1 MGLAPRR
8 RGYNRRVSKSPV
20 KCFPTAGAALALAF
34 LGIGALAVKL
44 PDGERATLAI
54 SRRGDAVRLLP
65 TGWGFSFRPFHRR
78 LVVPRQQEAAV
89 FEGDLLLPLPG
100 GASLPVR
107 ARLYLEGAGR
117 LPVNAAAVRRDG
129 LATALGAELAARL
142 HLGERE
148 TWALLEA
155 SQEWRR
161 VFLGT
166 DGAGEDYSPRLGSA
180 FGEVRVARLELE
192 GQPTEELVRAAVR
205 TVLASRV
212 PAKGRLVVLG
222 LDGLDWALVDEL
234 VARGF
239 MPALGELLTRSVQ
252 ATVRMRPPL
261 LSPILWTT
269 IATGQPADVHGVL
282 DFVEPDP
289 EGGQPRPVTSFSRK
303 VPALWEMAAAAGRT
317 VAVIGWW
324 ATFPAH
330 APAGCTV
337 YSDRLAEQLM
347 GIEEDRPGLADPPEA
362 AARARSLVVRGSQ
375 VTPAMLAPF
384 AAVTAEELA
393 AVPAGPAAWD
403 SPVGGLAR
411 LVAATMTVERLT
423 EAELARGTNVVMSYL
438 EGTDTVGHLFGLYRP
453 PPLPGVDPA
462 LARRFG
468 AVVDRFHAHV
478 DRFLAR
484 VLAQLGPEDTV
495 VIISDHGFTW
505 GDDRPN
511 VPSGA
516 HTPTA
521 VFWHRPDAV
530 LIVAGPGIRP
540 DPSRARVEPLD
551 VLPML
556 LALAGLPAGKGLP
569 GRAPA
574 WAGGPDFRVSY
585 ELLVPRQ
592 KRSAVVLSPRE
603 REEELA
609 KLRALGYLAG
619 NGEESAGAAGH
630 RPPAPTPEPTADLG
644 RLEGRRQHN
653 LGLTLADQGD
663 LVGAERAFRA
673 AIAAEPNYPPSH
685 YTLARILRLT
695 GRWEEADRALWRAV
709 ELGLG
714 DPAGSLVRVAAEYR
728 ALGQPRRAGQLLA
741 QAAERFPDA
750 VLIWLDLGALA
761 GEQGDLALAR
771 RCLERAVAL
780 EPDNVLAWRNLA
792 AAQAGLGDGFAA
804 RRSLTRAVR
813 LDPKD
818 PELRRQLAALGGPV
832 PH

>member
-1 MGLAPRR
+1 MSGAWRSSRWVLGGALGL
-8 RGYNRRVSKSPV
+8 VV
-20 KCFPTAGAALALAF
+20 AALLAL
-34 LGIGALAVKL
+34 GVKL
-44 PDGERATLAI
+44 PDDERATLAV
-54 SRRGDAVRLLP
+54 SRRGNTVRLLP
-65 TGWGFSFRPFHRR
+65 AGWGLSPR
-78 LVVPRQQEAAV
+78 LLNQRLTVPREGGAALL
-89 FEGDLLLPLPG
+89 EGEFTLPLAG

-107 ARLYLEGAGR
+107 ARLYLEGEGR
-117 LPVNAAAVRRDG
+117 LPLDAAAVRRDG
-129 LATALGAELAARL
+129 LATALGAALAARL
-142 HLGERE
+142 QRGEVD
-148 TWALLEA
+148 AQGLVEA
-155 SQEWRR
+155 SREWQG
-161 VFLGT
+161 VFA
-166 DGAGEDYSPRLGSA
+166 GAAEGGANVAADLGSS
-180 FGEVRVARLELE
+180 FGDARVARLELE
-192 GQPTEELVRAAVR
+192 GRPSAELVRAAAR
-205 TVLASRV
+205 TALASRA
-212 PAKGRLVVLG
+212 PARGRLVVLG
-222 LDGLDWALVDEL
+222 LDGLDWELVDEL
-234 VARGF
+234 VARGL
-239 MPALGELLTRSVQ
+239 MPALGGLLQRAVQ

-261 LSPILWTT
+261 LSPIIWTT

-317 VAVIGWW
+317 AAVIAWW

-337 YSDRLAEQLM
+337 YSDRLAEQLL

-375 VTPAMLAPF
+375 ITPAMLAPF

-411 LVAATMTVERLT
+411 LVAATLTVERLT
-423 EAELARGTNVVMSYL
+423 EAELERGTNLVMSYL
-438 EGTDTVGHLFGLYRP
+438 EGTDTVGHLFGAYRP

-462 LARRFG
+462 LARRWG
-468 AVVDRFHAHV
+468 GVVDRYHAHV

-484 VLAQLGPEDTV
+484 VLARLSPQDTL

-505 GDDRPN
+505 GEDRPN

-530 LIVAGPGIRP
+530 LIVAGPGLRP

-556 LALAGLPAGKGLP
+556 LALAGLPAGEGLP
-569 GRAPA
+569 GRAPG
-574 WAGGPDFRVSY
+574 WAGGPDFGVSY

-592 KRSAVVLSPRE
+592 ERSAIALTPQE

-619 NGEESAGAAGH
+619 GGEGGSGPGDG
-630 RPPAPTPEPTADLG
+630 RSPVPTPEPTANLG
-644 RLEGRRQHN
+644 RLESRRQHN

-663 LVGAERAFRA
+663 LEAAERAFRA
-673 AIAAEPNYPPSH
+673 AIAAEPDYPPPH
-685 YTLARILRLT
+685 YTLARVLRLK
-695 GRWEEADRALWRAV
+695 GHWEEADRELWRAV
-709 ELGLG
+709 DLGLG

-750 VLIWLDLGALA
+750 APIWLDLGVLA

-771 RCLERAVAL
+771 QCLERAVHLA
-780 EPDNVLAWRNLA
+780 PGNVLGWRNLA
-792 AAQAGLGDGFAA
+792 AAQASMGDVAAA
-804 RRSLTRAVR
+804 RRSLTRAVE
-813 LDPKD
+813 LAPND
-818 PELRRQLAALGGPV
+818 PELKRQLTALGGPQ
-832 PH
+832 PR